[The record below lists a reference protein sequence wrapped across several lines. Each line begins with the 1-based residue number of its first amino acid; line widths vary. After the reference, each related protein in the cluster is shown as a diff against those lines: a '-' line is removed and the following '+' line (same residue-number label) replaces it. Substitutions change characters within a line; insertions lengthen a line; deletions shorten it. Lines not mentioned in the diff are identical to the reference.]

1 MNSYGWAMKNTLLTV
16 TNEFIEH
23 AFRFVMTNCV
33 VGAWKRA
40 SQNVSMSMVLCAC
53 LQLGT
58 NILLN
63 TAPSNRFLYANAGF
77 ANLFFV
83 AS

>member
-1 MNSYGWAMKNTLLTV
+1 MKNTLLTV

-23 AFRFVMTNCV
+23 AILIVMTNCV
-33 VGAWKRA
+33 VVARKRA

-63 TAPSNRFLYANAGF
+63 TAPSNRFLNANAWF

-83 AS
+83 TS